1 MNSSQLLQ
9 KQAANNYICSQTLM
23 AVGPTG
29 PMGPMTP
36 GPQGSIGPTGPP
48 GVSSQV
54 NAFTIFLDY
63 TTSSPTLSRVKIPPG
78 LLTAYPDG
86 GLFTADS
93 PGIAFITKT
102 DLTLTGTTYPFI
114 TGMNISGYIPSTTP
128 GLGAWSPINGG
139 NIGLQCTYSSASD
152 YNIIIKNLS
161 LTYINGGNSGTK
173 PTTGIAAGFLV
184 TVTLFY
190 M

>member
-36 GPQGSIGPTGPP
+36 GPQGAPGPTGPR
-48 GVSSQV
+48 GVSSQI

-63 TTSSPTLSRVKIPPG
+63 STGANPTMLRVKIPPG

-93 PGIAFITKT
+93 PGITFLGQTQ
-102 DLTLTGTTYPFI
+102 LTLTNTIYPFI
-114 TGMNISGYIPSTTP
+114 VAMSVSGYVATNF
-128 GLGAWSPINGG
+128 GGWSPAPGG
-139 NIGLQCTYSSASD
+139 NIGNQIRFFSSAD
-152 YNIIIKNLS
+152 NRIIISGLNL
-161 LTYINGGNSGTK
+161 TNINGGNSTVK
-173 PTTGIAAGFLV
+173 PSSGVAAEFLV

-190 M
+190 V